1 VLACRPHRLRHDE
14 LAILILTGGMVD
26 RRSYGLNASV
36 PAFHQECRRSSESP
50 RDAVSRASC
59 RQRTDSR
66 SRSLSSWLHRS
77 CKHPL
82 VESSEWVRSS
92 CNPLCRA
99 VYLVD
104 AHVCHTLQ
112 SGVHRTLVRTSPTGS
127 ESDARGMVL
136 WSNSRR
142 YCANAGLLVT
152 TEGHPHTAPVRK
164 TECPLNTPS
173 SGLLSMA
180 VPAQDSCA
188 QTWTVP
194 NRHGYR
200 YYDRNS
206 AIWPPAESL
215 R

>member
-1 VLACRPHRLRHDE
+1 MFVVITP
-14 LAILILTGGMVD
+14 
-26 RRSYGLNASV
+26 GLMGV
-36 PAFHQECRRSSESP
+36 PRSSEPP

-77 CKHPL
+77 YKHPL
-82 VESSEWVRSS
+82 VEPSEWVRSS

-127 ESDARGMVL
+127 ESNARGMVL

-152 TEGHPHTAPVRK
+152 TEGRPHTAPVRK

-180 VPAQDSCA
+180 VPAHDSCA

>member
-14 LAILILTGGMVD
+14 LVMLILTGGTVD
-26 RRSYGLNASV
+26 CSPYGLNASA
-36 PAFHQECRRSSESP
+36 PAFHQKCRRSSESP
-50 RDAVSRASC
+50 RDAVSRVSR
-59 RQRTDSR
+59 RQRTASR

-77 CKHPL
+77 CRHPL
-82 VESSEWVRSS
+82 VESYEWARSS
-92 CNPLCRA
+92 RDPLYRTG
-99 VYLVD
+99 YLVD
-104 AHVCHTLQ
+104 ARVCHTFQ
-112 SGVHRTLVRTSPTGS
+112 SGVYRTLVRTSPTGL

-152 TEGHPHTAPVRK
+152 TEGRPHTAPVRK
-164 TECPLNTPS
+164 TECPLNSPS